1 MMHLPTSSMRR
12 AQRGLTLIEIT
23 IALLIAAVLFSAV
36 VAGVGAIT
44 GTKAKAAASELAG
57 VIRSLYDT
65 AALTGKTC
73 RLVFELPQPKSEDS
87 VKYHAECAEAGVT
100 TSRDREADLK
110 EENQARDEEKRLGG
124 RDERR
129 NFTRS
134 SGSEPSLQDLME
146 QEQHRVE
153 QAARY
158 SAYTGE
164 EVEARELPGNVRLS
178 VWTRQQRTPV
188 DSGVAYLYF
197 FPQGYTE
204 KAQVY
209 VRQGD
214 NVWTL
219 TISPLTGKVNIV
231 AEELEVPRS

>member
-1 MMHLPTSSMRR
+1 MTQPPAPSPRR
-12 AQRGLTLIEIT
+12 AQRGLTLIELS
-23 IALLIAAVLFSAV
+23 IALLIAAVLFAAV
-36 VAGVGAIT
+36 VAGVGALT

-73 RLVFELPQPKSEDS
+73 RLVFELPGAKSEEP
-87 VKYHAECAEAGVT
+87 VRYHAECAESGVT
-100 TSRDREADLK
+100 TSRDREASLR
-110 EENQARDEEKRLGG
+110 EENKARDDEKRLG

-134 SGSEPSLQDLME
+134 SSGEPSLQDLME

-158 SAYTGE
+158 SSYTGE
-164 EVEARELPGNVRLS
+164 EVEARELPGNVSLS

-188 DSGVAYLYF
+188 EQGVAYLYF

-219 TISPLTGKVNIV
+219 TLSPLTGKVNIV

>member
-1 MMHLPTSSMRR
+1 MRR
-12 AQRGLTLIEIT
+12 AQRGLTLIEIS

-36 VAGVGAIT
+36 VAGVGALT

-87 VKYHAECAEAGVT
+87 VKYHAECAESGVT

-110 EENQARDEEKRLGG
+110 EENKAREDEKRLGG

-134 SGSEPSLQDLME
+134 SDSEPSLQDLME
-146 QEQHRVE
+146 QEQQRVE
-153 QAARY
+153 EAARY

-164 EVEARELPGNVRLS
+164 EIEARELPGSVSLS
-178 VWTRQQRTPV
+178 VWTRQQRKPV

>member
-1 MMHLPTSSMRR
+1 MRR

-73 RLVFELPQPKSEDS
+73 RLVFELPQPKSEDA

-100 TSRDREADLK
+100 TSRDRETDLK
-110 EENQARDEEKRLGG
+110 EENKARDEEKRLGG

-164 EVEARELPGNVRLS
+164 EIEARELPGNVSLS
-178 VWTRQQRTPV
+178 VWTRQQRKPV

-219 TISPLTGKVNIV
+219 SISPLTGKVNIV

>member
-1 MMHLPTSSMRR
+1 MTFLSARETRQ
-12 AQRGLTLIEIT
+12 AQRGLTLIEIM

-73 RLVFELPQPKSEDS
+73 RLVFELPPAKSDDP
-87 VKYHAECAEAGVT
+87 VRYHAQCAEGGVT
-100 TSRDREADLK
+100 TSRDREASLRD
-110 EENQARDEEKRLGG
+110 ENKARDDVKRQGG
-124 RDERR
+124 KDERR
-129 NFTRS
+129 NFTS
-134 SGSEPSLQDLME
+134 SGSGRAPNMQDLIE
-146 QEQHRVE
+146 QEQSRVE
-153 QAARY
+153 QAARF
-158 SAYTGE
+158 SSYTGE
-164 EVEARELPGNVRLS
+164 EVAARELSGINVS
-178 VWTRQQRTPV
+178 VWTRQQRTAV
-188 DSGVAYLYF
+188 ESGVAYLYF

-219 TISPLTGKVNIV
+219 TLSPLTGKVNIV